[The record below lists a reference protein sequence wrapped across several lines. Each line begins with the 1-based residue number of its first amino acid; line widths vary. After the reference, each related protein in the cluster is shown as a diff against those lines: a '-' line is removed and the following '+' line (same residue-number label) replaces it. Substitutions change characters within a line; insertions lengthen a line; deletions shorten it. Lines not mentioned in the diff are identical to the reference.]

1 MVEKNYNWEKETD
14 TIGTVTTE
22 YIIKTSKTDKRISVL
37 KRIVCDK
44 NICFKTDDKR
54 TNYVTLNKK
63 QKLSDLIKQLKDEG
77 IWEKLEIK

>member
-1 MVEKNYNWEKETD
+1 VAERQYNPPSSSSRAS
-14 TIGTVTTE
+14 VFVNN
-22 YIIKTSKTDKRISVL
+22 SRAKRVVRKRTSVL